1 MSVTVVKGRCG
12 SGKSRFLMSR
22 IHTLIQDPFEKVI
35 VIVPGQLTF
44 ETEKDIIQTCGVEG
58 IFGLQVM
65 SVQRLAYKILE
76 DTATHTFI
84 TNAEKAMICNKALQ
98 QLDNPYHG
106 TAQLP
111 DFDSCVAD
119 LISRLKSYNQT
130 PKGLRSAAVKATDEA
145 LRKKLYDT
153 ADVFE
158 RYEDLGEGRPDST
171 DMYAVAATKAD
182 EADFLKDAH
191 IIIDGLDSF
200 CPAVMLLIYKVIE
213 LSSDT
218 VAAFRSEGEGSDS
231 DLFTS
236 ERKDMEQFIAAAKR
250 SGKKVEECVIT
261 DLESRYACDELAFL
275 EANLYKYPYDQYTKE
290 EDNIQ
295 LCEAES
301 IAHEVD
307 ILASEILTE
316 VKRGKRF
323 RDMAVAVG
331 GIDAYAP
338 MIKTKFELCGIPFFI
353 DERRTLSDNTLF
365 DFLHKAMCAAA
376 GDMPAVTGYI
386 YSSYSPLDEKAQYEL
401 KKYAKRY
408 AYKGWNYQKA
418 FWRGDDAQKAEML
431 RRTVMQP
438 LLKLEE
444 GMKTGSAKEQIE
456 AIKQF
461 LNLCDASGS
470 LEAFCDR
477 LQEQYM
483 MHEYEY
489 FSQVYDKMMD
499 VLTGIS
505 DVFGDMM
512 ITPQELCGLFKT
524 GCVATKIA
532 VIPPTTDEVGIFDIS
547 LARLKNVDVLF
558 AMGVQDGVW
567 PAKDEAPGIISSSE
581 RDALYDMGV
590 DIGVYDLAAE
600 KLKIYTALAKPRE
613 RLYISYNTESGQPSV
628 LIDRLCR
635 IFPLLETQKG
645 MLATTSLKGMQSC
658 VLGEISE
665 YMRGADTE
673 GELLSV
679 CAKYLEQEGWKEKV
693 SQLLLRTN
701 EAETIGA
708 EAAAKLYGGI
718 RCSATRIE
726 NYWRCPFRHFLD
738 NGIKVQAEREYIGD
752 RVDIGT
758 FMHLA
763 LDIFTRRLID
773 ERTDI
778 KTLTK
783 KQTVKRMAEA
793 AKQAAVEHDNGKLL
807 EDERFTVQYQLLID
821 ELINTALR
829 IRTHFEGTNA
839 KIFMSEQ
846 AFSEYTISTTL
857 GDITLSGKIDR
868 IDVSGDYFR
877 VVDYKSSSTGFSL
890 GDFAGGVSLQLPVYI
905 EAARRLLESQGAG
918 ALPAGGYYMKIGD
931 VYKESDDA
939 VAKAA
944 RMSGISLNDAEILRE
959 FSVTAENGG
968 FSAIDQ
974 SVTRAGCLHGRGQNK
989 FFTGEELNVLLSKA
1003 NRLIKEAAEDIYNGS
1018 TAIRPAVKMS
1028 KGDACTYCAYTGVCR
1043 FDSEYEGNEVRE
1055 LKHFDKSVLAKEA
1068 GDER

>member
-12 SGKSRFLMSR
+12 SGKSRFLISR
-22 IHTLIQDPFEKVI
+22 IRMLIQDPFKKVI

-44 ETEKDIIQTCGVEG
+44 ETEKNIIQTCGVEG

-76 DTATHTFI
+76 DTASHTFI
-84 TNAEKAMICNKALQ
+84 TNAEKAMICNKALH

-130 PKGLRSAAVKATDEA
+130 PEGLRSTASKTTDEA
-145 LRKKLYDT
+145 LRQKLYDT

-158 RYEDLGEGRPDST
+158 QYKVLSEGRPDST
-171 DMYAVAATKAD
+171 DMYAAAAAKAD

-200 CPAVMLLIYKVIE
+200 CPAVMLLISKVIA
-213 LSSDT
+213 LSSET
-218 VAAFRSEGEGSDS
+218 IAAFRSEGEGGDS

-236 ERKDMEQFIAAAKR
+236 ERKDMEQFVTAAKR
-250 SGKKVEECVIT
+250 AGKKVEEFVIT
-261 DLESRYACDELAFL
+261 GLEPRYTCDELAFL
-275 EANLYKYPYDQYTKE
+275 ESNLYKYPYDQYTE
-290 EDNIQ
+290 EVNNIQ
-295 LCEAES
+295 LYETES

-307 ILASEILTE
+307 ILASGILTE

-338 MIKTKFELCGIPFFI
+338 MIKTKFALCGIPFFI
-353 DERRTLSDNTLF
+353 DERRTLSDNTFF
-365 DFLHKAMCAAA
+365 DFVYKAICAAA
-376 GDMPAVTGYI
+376 GDMMAVTGYI
-386 YSSYSPLDEKAQYEL
+386 YSSYSLLDEEAQYVL
-401 KKYAKRY
+401 KQYAKRY
-408 AYKGWNYQKA
+408 AYKGWHYQKA
-418 FWRGDDAQKAEML
+418 FWRGDDADQAETL
-431 RRTVMQP
+431 RRLVMQP
-438 LLKLEE
+438 LLILEE
-444 GMKTGSAKEQIE
+444 GIKATSAKKQVD

-461 LNLCDASGS
+461 LKTCDASGK

-489 FSQVYDKMMD
+489 FAQVHDKIMD
-499 VLTGIS
+499 VITGIS

-512 ITPQELCGLFKT
+512 ITPQELCGLFKA
-524 GCVATKIA
+524 GCDATKIA

-567 PAKDEAPGIISSSE
+567 PAKDDAPGIISSSE
-581 RDALYDMGV
+581 RDALYDMGM
-590 DIGVYDLAAE
+590 DIGVYDLSAE
-600 KLKIYTALAKPRE
+600 KLKIYTALVKPCE

-628 LIDRLCR
+628 LIDRLKR

-645 MLATTSLKGMQSC
+645 MMATTSLKGMQTC

-665 YMRGADTE
+665 YLRGADGDE
-673 GELLSV
+673 ELLSV
-679 CAKYLEQEGWKEKV
+679 CAKYLEQESWKEKA
-693 SQLLLRTN
+693 SKLLLRTN
-701 EAETIGA
+701 QAETIGA

-726 NYWRCPFRHFLD
+726 NYYRCPFRHFLD
-738 NGIKVQAEREYIGD
+738 NGIKVQVEREYIGD

-763 LDIFTRRLID
+763 LDIFTRKLIND
-773 ERTDI
+773 RMDI
-778 KTLTK
+778 KALTQE
-783 KQTVKRMAEA
+783 QTVKRMDEA
-793 AKQAAVEHDNGKLL
+793 AKQAAVEHDNGKLM
-807 EDERFTVQYQLLID
+807 EDERFAVQYHLLVD
-821 ELINTALR
+821 ELTNTALR

-846 AFSEYTISTTL
+846 AFAEYTIPTLL

-868 IDVSGDYFR
+868 IDVSDDHFR

-890 GDFAGGVSLQLPVYI
+890 GDFAGGVSLQLPIYI
-905 EAARRLLESQGAG
+905 EAARRLLQSLGID

-931 VYKESDDA
+931 VYKESDEA

-944 RMSGISLNDAEILRE
+944 RMTGISLNDAEVLRE
-959 FSVTAENGG
+959 FSGVADSGSFN
-968 FSAIDQ
+968 AIDQ

-989 FFTGEELNVLLSKA
+989 FFTGDELNVLLNKA
-1003 NRLIKEAAEDIYNGS
+1003 NRLIKEAAEDIYTGS

-1055 LKHFDKSVLAKEA
+1055 LVHFDKALLAKEA
-1068 GDER
+1068 DNER